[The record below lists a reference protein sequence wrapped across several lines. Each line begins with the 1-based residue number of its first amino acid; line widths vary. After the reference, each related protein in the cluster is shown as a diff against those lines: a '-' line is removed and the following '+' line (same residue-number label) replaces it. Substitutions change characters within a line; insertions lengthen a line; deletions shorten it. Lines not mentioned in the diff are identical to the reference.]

1 MVAFAS
7 TPAASA
13 IDRRVPEDYPNIQSA
28 INASVDGDVVLIAP
42 GTYNETL
49 SVSNKSIVIRGSGAS
64 QTKIDRQ
71 GGQGTVIS
79 ISGSASQTVVV
90 EKLWITRWY
99 EYDRACTVSTSKLVF
114 NSIRM
119 TNGGGGVILSNGADF
134 ECHDSDWI
142 LVGTWNSSSPYSAIN
157 TSSGSALLVSN
168 CSFQGC
174 RGYYGG
180 VIRGDSME
188 SCSIVE
194 SRFTGCQSYYYGGV
208 AYKSSNGPIAFT
220 NCEFTGCN
228 ASVTSQGFGGLCYS
242 DGAGSITFSECV
254 ASGMS
259 SFREGAILWTNAGSV
274 TLRDSAFRDG
284 STSSYSGDYA
294 GGFVRFGSATL
305 DVDGCTF
312 ENLNDN
318 ACYRW
323 GGVIGTR
330 SSGGNVLIRN
340 SQFVNCRSSNECS
353 GYWGRI
359 IYVQARSLSVQDCT
373 FQNSST
379 GYSTSS
385 YGGAIAVD
393 QGSYQIQNSDFFKQ
407 YAGNQGGA
415 IFVSNATGV
424 ITGCTFD
431 RCQNDS
437 AVGFQQGNG
446 GSWTVANCAFLGS
459 SIRVYSGNRSL
470 SVTGCSFVRDT
481 STGWNSSIIAPD
493 LLPPFIDRCFFQNSG
508 GGASVNVGSSS
519 YAILNA
525 SSFCRPS
532 SQEIATYFIEKEPC
546 TFSADCVT
554 DCDADGIPDDYA
566 IGSGVDTDCNDNGI
580 PDSCD
585 FASGSAPDCDKDGEY
600 DICQIAAGAPD
611 CNLNG
616 ILDTCEPDCDAD
628 GVPNACEIASG
639 ASDCDANGIPDNCQ
653 PDCDSDATIDACE
666 IAAGAVDC
674 NANAVPDSCE
684 IAAGTAPDL
693 NTDAVIDTCQPEMQ
707 FAGLELEIV
716 PIVNR
721 GLDDLF
727 PATSVCYR
735 LYARTTQ
742 ANSAVVGLFG
752 NPDHPLAINA
762 TGGFWQSPY
771 GGDLA
776 SAVPCDLSSALPSAK
791 YDSWFTIGLT
801 CALGNS
807 VQNTGMNL
815 GPFNKGGGVNDNDGI
830 IFVNPGAPQSIAGP
844 TKRVL
849 LAQLTTRNAV
859 LPTGTVDVIGR
870 SAAGTSTWTAFSQA
884 IPIPALVDCNANG
897 VQDAFDIAN
906 ATSYDCDQS
915 GVPDTCEYGS
925 ASTDCNGNGIPD
937 LCDVT
942 SAFSPDQNGNFIP
955 DECECT
961 GDVDANGRVDVD
973 DIIDVIAAWGTTG
986 DHPADVNNDQVVD
999 TADLVIVLSG
1009 YGVCL

>member
-1 MVAFAS
+1 
-7 TPAASA
+7 
-13 IDRRVPEDYPNIQSA
+13 
-28 INASVDGDVVLIAP
+28 
-42 GTYNETL
+42 
-49 SVSNKSIVIRGSGAS
+49 
-64 QTKIDRQ
+64 
-71 GGQGTVIS
+71 
-79 ISGSASQTVVV
+79 
-90 EKLWITRWY
+90 
-99 EYDRACTVSTSKLVF
+99 
-114 NSIRM
+114 
-119 TNGGGGVILSNGADF
+119 
-134 ECHDSDWI
+134 
-142 LVGTWNSSSPYSAIN
+142 
-157 TSSGSALLVSN
+157 
-168 CSFQGC
+168 
-174 RGYYGG
+174 
-180 VIRGDSME
+180 
-188 SCSIVE
+188 
-194 SRFTGCQSYYYGGV
+194 
-208 AYKSSNGPIAFT
+208 
-220 NCEFTGCN
+220 
-228 ASVTSQGFGGLCYS
+228 
-242 DGAGSITFSECV
+242 
-254 ASGMS
+254 
-259 SFREGAILWTNAGSV
+259 
-274 TLRDSAFRDG
+274 
-284 STSSYSGDYA
+284 
-294 GGFVRFGSATL
+294 
-305 DVDGCTF
+305 
-312 ENLNDN
+312 
-318 ACYRW
+318 
-323 GGVIGTR
+323 
-330 SSGGNVLIRN
+330 
-340 SQFVNCRSSNECS
+340 
-353 GYWGRI
+353 
-359 IYVQARSLSVQDCT
+359 
-373 FQNSST
+373 
-379 GYSTSS
+379 
-385 YGGAIAVD
+385 
-393 QGSYQIQNSDFFKQ
+393 
-407 YAGNQGGA
+407 
-415 IFVSNATGV
+415 
-424 ITGCTFD
+424 
-431 RCQNDS
+431 
-437 AVGFQQGNG
+437 
-446 GSWTVANCAFLGS
+446 
-459 SIRVYSGNRSL
+459 
-470 SVTGCSFVRDT
+470 VTGCSFVRDT

-859 LPTGTVDVIGR
+859 LPTGTIDVIGR
-870 SAAGTSTWTAFSQA
+870 SAAGTATWTAFSQA

>member
-1 MVAFAS
+1 
-7 TPAASA
+7 
-13 IDRRVPEDYPNIQSA
+13 
-28 INASVDGDVVLIAP
+28 
-42 GTYNETL
+42 
-49 SVSNKSIVIRGSGAS
+49 
-64 QTKIDRQ
+64 
-71 GGQGTVIS
+71 
-79 ISGSASQTVVV
+79 
-90 EKLWITRWY
+90 
-99 EYDRACTVSTSKLVF
+99 
-114 NSIRM
+114 
-119 TNGGGGVILSNGADF
+119 
-134 ECHDSDWI
+134 
-142 LVGTWNSSSPYSAIN
+142 
-157 TSSGSALLVSN
+157 
-168 CSFQGC
+168 
-174 RGYYGG
+174 
-180 VIRGDSME
+180 
-188 SCSIVE
+188 
-194 SRFTGCQSYYYGGV
+194 
-208 AYKSSNGPIAFT
+208 
-220 NCEFTGCN
+220 
-228 ASVTSQGFGGLCYS
+228 
-242 DGAGSITFSECV
+242 
-254 ASGMS
+254 
-259 SFREGAILWTNAGSV
+259 
-274 TLRDSAFRDG
+274 
-284 STSSYSGDYA
+284 
-294 GGFVRFGSATL
+294 
-305 DVDGCTF
+305 
-312 ENLNDN
+312 
-318 ACYRW
+318 
-323 GGVIGTR
+323 
-330 SSGGNVLIRN
+330 
-340 SQFVNCRSSNECS
+340 
-353 GYWGRI
+353 
-359 IYVQARSLSVQDCT
+359 
-373 FQNSST
+373 
-379 GYSTSS
+379 
-385 YGGAIAVD
+385 
-393 QGSYQIQNSDFFKQ
+393 
-407 YAGNQGGA
+407 
-415 IFVSNATGV
+415 
-424 ITGCTFD
+424 
-431 RCQNDS
+431 
-437 AVGFQQGNG
+437 
-446 GSWTVANCAFLGS
+446 
-459 SIRVYSGNRSL
+459 
-470 SVTGCSFVRDT
+470 
-481 STGWNSSIIAPD
+481 
-493 LLPPFIDRCFFQNSG
+493 
-508 GGASVNVGSSS
+508 
-519 YAILNA
+519 
-525 SSFCRPS
+525 
-532 SQEIATYFIEKEPC
+532 
-546 TFSADCVT
+546 
-554 DCDADGIPDDYA
+554 
-566 IGSGVDTDCNDNGI
+566 
-580 PDSCD
+580 
-585 FASGSAPDCDKDGEY
+585 
-600 DICQIAAGAPD
+600 
-611 CNLNG
+611 
-616 ILDTCEPDCDAD
+616 
-628 GVPNACEIASG
+628 
-639 ASDCDANGIPDNCQ
+639 
-653 PDCDSDATIDACE
+653 
-666 IAAGAVDC
+666 
-674 NANAVPDSCE
+674 
-684 IAAGTAPDL
+684 
-693 NTDAVIDTCQPEMQ
+693 MQ